1 MVLIAIGITASRFHA
16 SFDDCLRRCSGQEQ
30 GAFFEHP
37 FLEPF
42 CLAQGKFGWVH
53 IPSRL
58 LHAALGMLTSY
69 HAAGMGAESRANIA
83 RFSFVIDYRAEPK
96 LNPTIRKHL

>member
-1 MVLIAIGITASRFHA
+1 MQ
-16 SFDDCLRRCSGQEQ
+16 D
-30 GAFFEHP
+30 AFFEHP

-69 HAAGMGAESRANIA
+69 HAAGMGAESRANIT
-83 RFSFVIDYRAEPK
+83 RFPFVIDYRAEPK